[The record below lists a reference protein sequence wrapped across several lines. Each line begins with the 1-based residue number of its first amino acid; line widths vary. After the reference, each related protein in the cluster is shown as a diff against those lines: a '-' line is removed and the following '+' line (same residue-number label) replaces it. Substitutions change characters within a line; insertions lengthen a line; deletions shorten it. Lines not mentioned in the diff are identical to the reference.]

1 MIGAGSYV
9 GFGAVVTAD
18 VWVLLTEAFVELQLA
33 KIRQQ
38 LNSSALHRVLTE
50 MHHAVKVVEMSGLS
64 LSVTLS
70 VHCEKREKQK
80 HFLGVRHLNKGRKKK
95 SKSLKL
101 LHTADN
107 PLDALDIGVRVEEDT
122 MREFSI
128 SASSS

>member
-9 GFGAVVTAD
+9 WFGTVVTAD
-18 VWVLLTEAFVELQLA
+18 VWMLLTEAFVELQLA

-50 MHHAVKVVEMSGLS
+50 VHHAVKVVEVSGLG

-80 HFLGVRHLNKGRKKK
+80 HFLRVRHLNKRRKK

-101 LHTADN
+101 LHTGDN

-122 MREFSI
+122 VRDFSI